1 MNSGLQ
7 PEIIRGKYSITRYG
21 ESFIEINKVLI
32 TTSCIIST
40 DNEPIPWQIANVDQ
54 LSNQEIGK
62 LFENN
67 PDVVLI
73 GTGINQIMLDKDILE
88 FEQKS
93 ENNPLALLTN
103 SNSRMVLGADCMS
116 THAACRTFNLLV
128 AEGRSV
134 VAGLILEKFSEDE
147 KYAQ

>member
-21 ESFIEINKVLI
+21 ESFVEVNKVLI

-40 DNEPIPWQIANVDQ
+40 DNEPIPWQITNVDQ
-54 LSNQEIGK
+54 LSKQEIGK

-88 FEQKS
+88 FEQKD
-93 ENNPLALLTN
+93 ENNPLALLN
-103 SNSRMVLGADCMS
+103 SNNSRMVIGADCMS

-134 VAGLILEKFSEDE
+134 VAGLILEQFSEDK

>member
-21 ESFIEINKVLI
+21 ESFIEVNKVLI

-40 DNEPIPWQIANVDQ
+40 DNEPIPWQITNVDQ
-54 LSNQEIGK
+54 LSKQEIGK

-88 FEQKS
+88 FEQKG
-93 ENNPLALLTN
+93 EKQPT
-103 SNSRMVLGADCMS
+103 GA
-116 THAACRTFNLLV
+116 F
-128 AEGRSV
+128 
-134 VAGLILEKFSEDE
+134 K
-147 KYAQ
+147 

>member
-21 ESFIEINKVLI
+21 ESFIEVNKVLI
-32 TTSCIIST
+32 TRSCIIST
-40 DNEPIPWQIANVDQ
+40 DNEPIPWQITNVDQ
-54 LSNQEIGK
+54 LSKQEIGK

-128 AEGRSV
+128 AEGRTV
-134 VAGLILEKFSEDE
+134 VAGLILEKFSEGE